1 MTKIKTY
8 TQKAIYKFLL
18 YFIEMYLQIYLSN
31 LPLIPI
37 LTITFSK
44 KAMLRIPVDVNQKMN
59 TSPIYGISISYYTFF
74 SKYFDITM
82 TPLFIKAYMFP
93 LRNSR

>member
-74 SKYFDITM
+74 SKYFRYYYDPPFYKSI
-82 TPLFIKAYMFP
+82 YV
-93 LRNSR
+93 SSQE